1 MAGSTR
7 HLVAI
12 LALLVVGEGNC
23 SCDTTRQLDDD
34 ELNTCTSS
42 SEYNSRFSCEKAFDG
57 IATKEFASEVDTAW
71 ASKGEGEGAW
81 IKAKFF
87 EPQWVKKVKLVQRA
101 IKKERNVEVELEFS
115 EGEKDVWDLGSRG
128 SESDLTLPVAIW
140 TSSLKVTITE
150 VADPPYDPD
159 ITIDHGWEEIKIYVC
174 A

>member
-12 LALLVVGEGNC
+12 LVLLVVGEGNC
-23 SCDTTRQLDDD
+23 SCGTTRQLDDD

-42 SEYNSRFSCEKAFDG
+42 SEYNSRFSCEKAFDE
-57 IATKEFASEVDTAW
+57 IATKEFESEVDT
-71 ASKGEGEGAW
+71 SKGEGEGAW

-101 IKKERNVEVELEFS
+101 NKEERNVEVELEFS

-128 SESDLTLPVAIW
+128 SVSDLTLPVAIS

-150 VADPPYDPD
+150 VADTPYDPD